1 MKKSRIIA
9 LLLSLIMLAFALI
22 TLIVPAVAAGEVN
35 EYSGFYEKSER
46 DEDTYAYSIAVIGD
60 TQSLSLV
67 DYQNRNDTSYVK
79 RMDTLY
85 SWIQNNIE
93 SKKIGLVMGLGDII
107 ENWHNPLDY
116 PEYKD
121 TELGN
126 QSIWEWENAT
136 RIFNTYLEDENG
148 VKVPYTLVRGNHDSA
163 NAYNVFIASED
174 MAAYRGQFNSK
185 NAGFYVDSNGVT
197 KYDNSYMKLT
207 LGTTKWLVLTLDFGI
222 TERELDWAGE
232 VISNNPD
239 YKVILSMHS
248 YLYHDRTIDG
258 EGDTQVTAVPNPNWD
273 SSTDMRADNKTKE
286 NPEGPVYNPDGI
298 WERLVSRHSNI
309 ELVLSGH
316 IPNGAPQ
323 MSQLVG
329 DNGNT
334 VTQILIDPQSMDLPA
349 ANSSGCGMVAMLYFN
364 EDGTLAGSQWDEKT
378 VDIEWYSTIKKKHY
392 KEDNQFTINLEL
404 YAGGSKTENYGVIP
418 AEYLD
423 AEKYPF
429 VTFGYDRD
437 IDEYFFLGA
446 YSTWFGSSDGAYPSL
461 SAISGGAKKV
471 PAYILLRDNYTI
483 GENETKYSMGKLVL
497 MEVNLDLNGYTL
509 TAGRNT
515 SSGQDI
521 PLIQANL
528 GTAGNN
534 STVNVFGKAGSK
546 LLSGSMYAALVNLG
560 TSANGDGASFTVNFR
575 DIYIGFS
582 ADAYDGV
589 STTKLLVQTS
599 TMQSNDGK
607 PAKTEQ
613 YINITNCTLDL
624 ATNREGKSVSLF
636 LLNETQSDDNNTQIA
651 HVSIAGGKII
661 VDDITKTTICT
672 KNANDSFTY
681 VALNDSYTQIV
692 DGSSN
697 SYTTTEYGS
706 INETSYPTSTYPF
719 VVFKPD
725 GSYTAYTSWRL
736 AAEAALKL
744 DGDATVYMRRD
755 YEIAENTHARM
766 SDALGN
772 TVIDLGGH
780 NLISSGAYALQSY
793 FANTADNRAF
803 SITVKNGYMSNSYKN
818 GMILFNVDGS
828 KQTKKIN
835 ISITLEN
842 ITFSST
848 AGSYIFNAFSA
859 NNNTNDN
866 GLDINATFNGCTINY
881 DGNAVPFKLIS
892 GNGAKEDFNLELN
905 GCSIVSTR
913 AANVIKG
920 DLFTYDE
927 DDVISFGTY
936 GGKATTFTSQSKER
950 SITEVVETKNN
961 TVTVFA
967 YTSGNTL
974 FTAKTVAREAQTIEN
989 YGSISDIYPK
999 ALFPFAVYKN
1009 GRMTPYIS
1017 YFQAVSSDEAKGGT
1031 ILLRRDYST
1040 DECQNASQAPYNL
1053 GTCVVDLLGNTFTR
1067 GTNHIIQA
1075 YGKST
1080 SGTATETTMTVKNGV
1095 FLVKNNAVVIFNNAG
1110 NVGNNA
1116 IFNITFDSVT
1126 FALAKGANATNLII
1140 NNFTGGRYGSI
1151 ASVVLNNCTVDLTK
1165 NDTLGSIAPTGKIT
1179 LFNLDGDDGKNFTA
1193 VTVKGGSIKCAD
1205 TAKLELF
1212 KLGASGEDKA
1222 GNPRSDSFAFEKGNS
1237 GYTTLVANAGSA
1249 PTAEFNGLVFA
1260 KSSENAG
1267 VTTYVL
1273 VDKSIADFKPKSSI
1287 TLDANLIFN
1296 VYIPE
1301 NAYLTEITL
1310 DGTAYRIADLEALD
1324 GKYHFTVELPSA
1336 EAGRDV
1342 ALTVTFGDEGS
1353 ASYTLSTLKYAEKL
1367 LADGNATATTKTLVC
1382 NMLAYV
1388 KSAYTY
1394 FGTEGAE
1401 EIASA
1406 IDAIIGTG
1414 ATEFEKID
1422 DINGSMAV
1430 GAGVNG
1436 VTFILD
1442 AEPRVRFYLEAGTDL
1457 TNYAFKIDGVAQKF
1471 TATSETIGETNFVC
1485 ADISLFAYKMI
1496 GTVEVYNGST
1506 KLGSFH
1512 INDYYDFA
1520 LTQNNSALVD
1530 VVERFY
1536 MYCKSAKAYRDEVI
1550 AGQ

>member
-9 LLLSLIMLAFALI
+9 LLLSLIMLVAALI

-46 DEDTYAYSIAVIGD
+46 DKDTYAYSIAVIGD

-163 NAYNVFIASED
+163 NAYNKFIASED
-174 MAAYRGQFNSK
+174 MAAYRGQFNSE
-185 NAGFYVDSNGVT
+185 NAGFYVDSWGVT

-273 SSTDMRADNKTKE
+273 SSTDMRADNKTNE

-378 VDIEWYSTIKKKHY
+378 VDIEWYSTIKNKHY

-418 AEYLD
+418 AEYAD

-446 YSTWFGSSDGAYPSL
+446 YSTWSGNTDGAYPAL
-461 SAISGGAKKV
+461 SAISGAAKKV
-471 PAYILLRDNYTI
+471 PAYVILRRNYTSEI
-483 GENETKYSMGKLVL
+483 SSAYAMGKLTL
-497 MEVNLDLNGYTL
+497 MEVNLDLNGYTV
-509 TAGRNT
+509 TTGNNPFFST
-515 SSGQDI
+515 
-521 PLIQANL
+521 NL
-528 GTAGNN
+528 GTANAK
-534 STVNVFGKAGSK
+534 TTLNVFGKEGSK
-546 LLSGSMYAALVNLG
+546 ILNGSSYRSFIVLGATTSGA
-560 TSANGDGASFTVNFR
+560 GATFTYNF
-575 DIYIGFS
+575 
-582 ADAYDGV
+582 DGV
-589 STTKLLVQTS
+589 TFGFAEGTDTTKLMAETFNMAS
-599 TMQSNDGK
+599 SNNS
-607 PAKTEQ
+607 PVTISHSLNFE
-613 YINITNCTLDL
+613 NCTFDL
-624 ATNREGKSVSLF
+624 KTNKPDGTVTLF
-636 LLNETQSDDNNTQIA
+636 QLNETVGEGFNVSSANVNISGGSVIADDLSKLVLCA
-651 HVSIAGGKII
+651 
-661 VDDITKTTICT
+661 
-672 KNANDSFTY
+672 KNDTDSFAASFADGAVYTEY
-681 VALNDSYTQIV
+681 GMIPALNTNPFV
-692 DGSSN
+692 LCKDGAYVS
-697 SYTTTEYGS
+697 SYTTWASAVNAAVALSSSSERVVYMTKDY
-706 INETSYPTSTYPF
+706 TSTAQPGIT
-719 VVFKPD
+719 D
-725 GSYTAYTSWRL
+725 LR
-736 AAEAALKL
+736 
-744 DGDATVYMRRD
+744 GDL
-755 YEIAENTHARM
+755 I
-766 SDALGN
+766 
-772 TVIDLGGH
+772 IDLGG
-780 NLISSGAYALQSY
+780 NTLTSSGKYGFNS
-793 FANTADNRAF
+793 FFDNTAAGESM
-803 SITVKNGYMSNSYKN
+803 SITMKNGTVTNSNKN
-818 GMILFNVDGS
+818 GFLLLNTSPNQTQELKIDVLF
-828 KQTKKIN
+828 
-835 ISITLEN
+835 EN
-842 ITFSST
+842 LTFNNT
-848 AGSYIFNAFSA
+848 TTGAYIFKAWSA
-859 NNNTNDN
+859 INGTDVP
-866 GLDINATFNGCTINY
+866 GLDVNAVMNGCTINY
-881 DGNAVPFKLIS
+881 DGNAKPFELVF

-974 FTAKTVAREAQTIEN
+974 FTAKTAAREAQTIEN

-1080 SGTATETTMTVKNGV
+1080 SETATETTMTVKNGV

-1140 NNFTGGRYGSI
+1140 NNFTGGSYGSI

-1212 KLGASGEDKA
+1212 KLGASGADKA

-1310 DGTAYRIADLEALD
+1310 DGKTYAIGDLTAND
-1324 GKYHFTVELPSA
+1324 GKYRLTVELPSA
-1336 EAGRDV
+1336 EAGREIP
-1342 ALTVTFGDEGS
+1342 LTVTFGDEAS
-1353 ASYTLSTLKYAEKL
+1353 ASYTLSILKYASKL
-1367 LADGNATATTKTLVC
+1367 LADEGATATEKTLVC
-1382 NMLAYV
+1382 DMLAYV

-1406 IDAIIGTG
+1406 IDTLIGDG
-1414 ATEFEKID
+1414 ATKFEKISD
-1422 DINGSMAV
+1422 TNG
-1430 GAGVNG
+1430 
-1436 VTFILD
+1436 
-1442 AEPRVRFYLEAGTDL
+1442 
-1457 TNYAFKIDGVAQKF
+1457 
-1471 TATSETIGETNFVC
+1471 
-1485 ADISLFAYKMI
+1485 
-1496 GTVEVYNGST
+1496 
-1506 KLGSFH
+1506 
-1512 INDYYDFA
+1512 
-1520 LTQNNSALVD
+1520 
-1530 VVERFY
+1530 
-1536 MYCKSAKAYRDEVI
+1536 
-1550 AGQ
+1550 